1 MFRLSNQV
9 APAHLSITH
18 DGGFTLSLFKLNIKQ
33 ESCEYQLLS
42 VFDLTVLGMKPRST
56 VSVVD
61 ALAIRLLSQ
70 ATNLFC
76 KPN

>member
-9 APAHLSITH
+9 APAHLSTTH

-42 VFDLTVLGMKPRST
+42 VFDLTGLGMKPRST

-61 ALAIRLLSQ
+61 TLATRLLSQ
-70 ATNLFC
+70 ATNQFC